1 MSKIFLVVTILVNPI
16 VLYVYGISW
25 YLAILIYSAI
35 VLASVLVQKY
45 LPRVKIFGF
54 NILLFLSLFLHGE
67 LVFTKGFPELIYTNL
82 YDQYPTFYWNKPNLK
97 EEIEGP
103 EYKSFYYTNSQGLR
117 IPDFQNPKSKIEQ
130 CDWLFIGDSYTQGAQ
145 CNMEE
150 LYTSRL
156 FQHFPDKIIVN
167 AGVSGFGV
175 PQSYHLL
182 EYLGPRLKP
191 RKVFLQ
197 IGSFNDFMFVEE
209 SKATFLNY
217 AMQYSNLLRY
227 LVYTIKYPER
237 DVLPLGRWTE
247 PFRPNNKENKL
258 YNIFHVNPSP
268 YQKEQNQRL
277 KAYVSKMD
285 SMASEIGADLSIILF
300 PSKEQI
306 STRHYQEVISFYGL
320 PTDSFDLYRPN
331 KFLEK
336 FLDSLNIPFY
346 DVTDKLKE
354 SDELPFFEVDE
365 HFNLLGHQLS
375 ADAIAEK
382 MKKRDKLFHESEVLT
397 QLDDPSRYPQIDA
410 QQNMW
415 FTSIKESYSN
425 IFYCN
430 DSVEHRFSVNQTRN
444 ETHPYL
450 SVESNFLT
458 FTVGNDYDYTTRVY
472 FGSKENRLLAKCI
485 TEGNFYGAIPSINN
499 KGSKILFAGWRFS
512 SKFHDKTGTKLF
524 LYDIEQGKI
533 IDSIGSGSDNIW
545 RPIFL
550 EGSNIAYIKNTTDQY
565 DIYCF
570 NLETRIEKQLT
581 YTKADEWDPIYDSH
595 DSSIVFAR
603 KSDSWDLFRSID
615 GKESQLTFGKGDEW
629 DPFVTKDGKLYYAS
643 KTGFFEVIHKYMK

>member
-1 MSKIFLVVTILVNPI
+1 MSKLFLVVTVLVNPFI
-16 VLYVYGISW
+16 LYVTGINW
-25 YLAILIYSAI
+25 YVSILIYI
-35 VLASVLVQKY
+35 IFFFASTLIHKY
-45 LPRVKIFGF
+45 SPKLKTIGF
-54 NILLFLSLFLHGE
+54 NILLFLSLLLHGE
-67 LVFTKGFPELIYTNL
+67 VVFTAGFPELIYTNL
-82 YDQYPTFYWNKPNLK
+82 YDQHLDFYWNKPHLT

-103 EYKSFYYTNSQGLR
+103 EYKSSYYTNAQGLR
-117 IPDFQNPKSKIEQ
+117 IPDYQNPDYVIEQ

-156 FQHFPDKIIVN
+156 FKHFPDKIIVN

-175 PQSYHLL
+175 PQSYNLL

-217 AMQYSNLLRY
+217 AMEYSNLLRY
-227 LVYTIKYPER
+227 LVYAIKYPER

-268 YQKEQNQRL
+268 FQNEQNQQL
-277 KAYVSKMD
+277 KAYVTKMD
-285 SMASEIGADLSIILF
+285 SMVSEMGADLSIILF

-306 STRHYQEVISFYGL
+306 SARHYQEVMSFYGL
-320 PTDSFDLYRPN
+320 STDSFDLYRPN

-336 FLDSLNIPFY
+336 FLDSLNVPFY

-354 SDELPFFEVDE
+354 SNELPFFEVDE

-375 ADAIAEK
+375 ADAISEK
-382 MKKRDKLFHESEVLT
+382 MRERDDYHQGSEILT
-397 QLDDPSRYPQIDA
+397 QLDNPSRYPQIDT

-415 FTSIKESYSN
+415 FTSIKERYSN

-430 DSVEHRFSVNQTRN
+430 DSVEHRFSINQTRN

-450 SVESNFLT
+450 SAQSNFVT
-458 FTVGNDYDYTTRVY
+458 FTVGNDYDFTTRVY
-472 FGSKENRLLAKCI
+472 FGHKDNRLSAKCI
-485 TEGNFYGAIPSINN
+485 TQGNFYGAIPSIDS

-512 SKFHDKTGTKLF
+512 QEFNDKTGTKLF
-524 LYDIEQGKI
+524 LYDIEQEKI
-533 IDSIGSGSDNIW
+533 IDSLGSGSDNIW

-550 EGSNIAYIKNTTDQY
+550 EGSNIAYIKNTTHQY

-570 NLETRIEKQLT
+570 DLETRIEKQLT
-581 YTKADEWDPIYDSH
+581 NTKVDEWDPIYDAN

-615 GKESQLTFGKGDEW
+615 GNESQLTFSKGDEW
-629 DPFVTKDGKLYYAS
+629 DPFVANDGQLYYAS
-643 KTGFFEVIHKYMK
+643 KTGFFEVVHRYMK